1 MNITEVKIYPFD
13 TGEPDSSLRAYADV
27 TFEQAI
33 LVKGF
38 RVLASKS
45 GGLFI
50 GFPSRKGKDGKFYD
64 MVEFKPAALQ
74 ASLRSAILEAY
85 KVYSWFQLDD
95 IFTVLYRKFLKLMNF
110 FLSSDSKCERVLQAP
125 NFTARPGKLVW

>member
-85 KVYSWFQLDD
+85 KVYS
-95 IFTVLYRKFLKLMNF
+95 
-110 FLSSDSKCERVLQAP
+110 
-125 NFTARPGKLVW
+125 